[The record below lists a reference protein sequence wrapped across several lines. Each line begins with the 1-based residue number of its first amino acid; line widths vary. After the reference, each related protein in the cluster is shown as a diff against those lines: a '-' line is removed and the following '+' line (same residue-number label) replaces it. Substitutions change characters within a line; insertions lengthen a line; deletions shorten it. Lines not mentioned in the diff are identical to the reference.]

1 MQNEILNNLT
11 QPVQLEKLYRNRKN
25 EFRQAFLELYP
36 EMKGN
41 LLADAWYERLRYE
54 PDSIQWGK
62 RKEIQLV
69 ISIVLISG
77 FLAKIPSLFNLNEE
91 FFYPRNISF
100 IILSAITAY
109 FLWTQEVPKKTKYAI
124 IGITALCLIYINALP
139 VQESDTLILACIHL
153 PVLLWGM
160 LGVAFTGS
168 SPLDKNKHLDF
179 LRFNGEALVMT
190 AVLAIAA
197 GIMSGVTIGLFELI
211 GIKIED
217 FYFKNI
223 VTIGFP
229 SIPILGAYLSYNNP
243 NLVNKVSPLVAKIFS
258 PLVLLMLMIYLGA
271 ILFTGKDPYHDRE
284 FLLLFNVLLIGVM
297 ALIFFSIAE
306 SYSNRKNN
314 YGIAILVLLSLFTII
329 VNGIALSAI
338 LFRISEWGITPNRL
352 AVLGSNFLML
362 IHLLLVTFHLFKT
375 ISGGQPLSIVGKN
388 MVKCIPV
395 YLIWAGIVVFVFPLL
410 FE

>member
-11 QPVQLEKLYRNRKN
+11 QPLQLEKLYRNRKN

-36 EMKGN
+36 QLKGN
-41 LLADAWYERLRYE
+41 LLADAWYERLSYE

-62 RKEIQLV
+62 RNDIQLI

-77 FLAKIPSLFNLNEE
+77 ILAKIPSFSNLNEE
-91 FFYPRNISF
+91 FFYPRNIGF
-100 IILSAITAY
+100 IILSALTAF
-109 FLWTQEVPKKTKYAI
+109 FLWTQEVPPTIKYLI
-124 IGITALCLIYINALP
+124 TVFTALSLIYINALP
-139 VQESDTLILACIHL
+139 VLESDTLILACIHL
-153 PVLLWGM
+153 PILLWGM
-160 LGVAFTGS
+160 LGVAFSGS

-179 LRFNGEALVMT
+179 LRFNGETLVMT
-190 AVLAIAA
+190 AILAIAA

-223 VTIGFP
+223 VIFGFP
-229 SIPILGAYLSYNNP
+229 SIPILGAYLTHNNP

-271 ILFTGKDPYHDRE
+271 IFFTGKDPYHDRE

-306 SYSNRKNN
+306 SYSKRKNN
-314 YGIAILVLLSLFTII
+314 YGIAVLLLLSIFTII

-352 AVLGSNFLML
+352 AVSGSNLLML
-362 IHLLLVTFHLFKT
+362 IHLLLVTFHLFKS
-375 ISGGQPLSIVGKN
+375 ISGRQPLSIVGKN
-388 MVKCIPV
+388 MVKYIPV
-395 YLIWAGIVVFVFPLL
+395 YLIWASIVVFVFPLF

>member
-11 QPVQLEKLYRNRKN
+11 QPAQLEKLYRNRKID
-25 EFRQAFLELYP
+25 FKLAFLELYP
-36 EMKGN
+36 QLKGN
-41 LLADAWYERLRYE
+41 LLADAWHERLKHK

-69 ISIVLISG
+69 ISILFISG
-77 FLAKIPSLFNLNEE
+77 MLAKIPSFSSLQEE
-91 FFYPRNISF
+91 FFYPRNIGF
-100 IILSAITAY
+100 IIISAITTY
-109 FLWTQEVPKKTKYAI
+109 FLWIQEVPNKIKFSI
-124 IGITALCLIYINALP
+124 IGFTALCMIYINTLP
-139 VQESDTLILACIHL
+139 VIESDTFILACIHL
-153 PVLLWGM
+153 PILLWGM
-160 LGVAFTGS
+160 LGLAFSGS
-168 SPLDKNKHLDF
+168 SPLDNDKHLDF
-179 LRFNGEALVMT
+179 LRFNGETLVMT
-190 AVLAIAA
+190 AILAIAA

-211 GIKIED
+211 GIKIQD

-223 VTIGFP
+223 VVFGFP
-229 SIPILGAYLSYNNP
+229 SIPILGAYLTHNNP

-258 PLVLLMLMIYLGA
+258 PLVLLMLMTYLGA

-306 SYSNRKNN
+306 SYSKKKNK
-314 YGIAILVLLSLFTII
+314 YGMAVLVLLSVFTII

-352 AVLGSNFLML
+352 AVFGSNLLML
-362 IHLLLVTFHLFKT
+362 VHLILITFQLFQS
-375 ISGGQPLSIVGKN
+375 ISGRKPISSIGRS
-388 MVKCIPV
+388 MVKYIPV
-395 YLIWAGIVVFVFPLL
+395 YLIWAGIEVFVFPLL

>member
-11 QPVQLEKLYRNRKN
+11 QPVQLEKLYRNRKM

-36 EMKGN
+36 QLKGN
-41 LLADAWYERLRYE
+41 LLADAWYGRLSYE

-62 RKEIQLV
+62 RKDIQLV
-69 ISIVLISG
+69 ISIVLIAG
-77 FLAKIPSLFNLNEE
+77 VLAKIPSFSNLNEE
-91 FFYPRNISF
+91 FFYPRNIGF
-100 IILSAITAY
+100 ILLSALTAF
-109 FLWTQEVPKKTKYAI
+109 FLWTQEVPATIKYLI
-124 IGITALCLIYINALP
+124 TGFTALCLIYINALP
-139 VQESDTLILACIHL
+139 VQESDTLILACVHL
-153 PVLLWGM
+153 PILLWGM
-160 LGVAFTGS
+160 LGVAFSGS

-190 AVLAIAA
+190 AILAIAA

-211 GIKIED
+211 GIKIQD

-223 VTIGFP
+223 VVFGFP
-229 SIPILGAYLSYNNP
+229 SIPIFGAYLTHNNP

-306 SYSNRKNN
+306 FYSKRKNN
-314 YGIAILVLLSLFTII
+314 YGIAILILLSLFTII
-329 VNGIALSAI
+329 VNGVALSAI

-352 AVLGSNFLML
+352 AVSGSNLLML

-375 ISGGQPLSIVGKN
+375 LSGRQPLSVVGKN
-388 MVKCIPV
+388 MVKYIPV

>member
-11 QPVQLEKLYRNRKN
+11 QPLQLEKLYRNRKN

-36 EMKGN
+36 QLKGN
-41 LLADAWYERLRYE
+41 LLADAWYERLSYE

-62 RKEIQLV
+62 RNDIQLI

-77 FLAKIPSLFNLNEE
+77 ILAKIPSFSNLNEE
-91 FFYPRNISF
+91 FFYPRNIGF
-100 IILSAITAY
+100 IILSALTAF
-109 FLWTQEVPKKTKYAI
+109 FLWTQEVPPTIKYLI
-124 IGITALCLIYINALP
+124 TGFTALSLIYINALP
-139 VQESDTLILACIHL
+139 VLESDTLILACIHL
-153 PVLLWGM
+153 PILLWGM
-160 LGVAFTGS
+160 LGVAFSGS

-179 LRFNGEALVMT
+179 LRFNGETLVMT
-190 AVLAIAA
+190 AILAIAA

-223 VTIGFP
+223 VIFGFP
-229 SIPILGAYLSYNNP
+229 SIPILGAYLTHNNP

-271 ILFTGKDPYHDRE
+271 IFFTGKDPYHDRE

-306 SYSNRKNN
+306 SYSKRKNI
-314 YGIAILVLLSLFTII
+314 YGIAVLLLLSIFTII

-352 AVLGSNFLML
+352 AVSGSNLLML
-362 IHLLLVTFHLFKT
+362 IHLLLVTFHLFKS
-375 ISGGQPLSIVGKN
+375 ISGRQPLSIVGKN
-388 MVKCIPV
+388 MVKYIPV
-395 YLIWAGIVVFVFPLL
+395 YLIWASIVVFVFPLF